1 MTKQL
6 NLCAIVSLISLI
18 FLCLA
23 WEFWLAPVRSGGSA
37 LGLKALPLLLP
48 LFGILHGRRYTHQ
61 WASFLALAYITEA
74 LMATQMAHAQIT
86 EGVVR
91 ATSDVGTS
99 RWLAVAE
106 LVLAL
111 VFFLSCIFYARET
124 GKPPVGAGDTPPA

>member
-6 NLCAIVSLISLI
+6 NLCAIISLISLI

-61 WASFLALAYITEA
+61 WASFLALAYITE
-74 LMATQMAHAQIT
+74 
-86 EGVVR
+86 GVVR